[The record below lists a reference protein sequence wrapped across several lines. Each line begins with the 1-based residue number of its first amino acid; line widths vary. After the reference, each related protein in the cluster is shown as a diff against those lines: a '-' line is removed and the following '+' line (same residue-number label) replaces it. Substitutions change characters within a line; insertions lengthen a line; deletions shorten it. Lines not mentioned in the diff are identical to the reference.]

1 VFDEFDDEI
10 GGSLRLPWEFKESLC
25 EDGQRLHDVAV
36 SCTLTNSCTHSK
48 ETHVMIVE
56 LDSSCTQPIAT
67 PDGKNVYDDQNLI
80 CILGRITRRFD
91 RNCTAV

>member
-48 ETHVMIVE
+48 ETH
-56 LDSSCTQPIAT
+56 
-67 PDGKNVYDDQNLI
+67 
-80 CILGRITRRFD
+80 
-91 RNCTAV
+91 